1 VSQFLILD
9 SRGCLELSVE
19 TVEGRPWAR
28 VSCTTGTDIDPVVG
42 LRVVG
47 TEDDGGM
54 NLSSFD
60 CHVNQQFSIRLY
72 HFKNFAEDGDDECL
86 NFEDAQSEI
95 HTQTRKPG
103 LSGLDASEFP
113 Q

>member
-9 SRGCLELSVE
+9 SRGCLELRVE
-19 TVEGRPWAR
+19 TVEGRPWAK
-28 VSCTTGTDIDPVVG
+28 VSCTTGTDTDPVVG

-60 CHVNQQFSIRLY
+60 FYVNHQFNKGFY
-72 HFKNFAEDGDDECL
+72 HFRNV
-86 NFEDAQSEI
+86 
-95 HTQTRKPG
+95 
-103 LSGLDASEFP
+103 
-113 Q
+113 